1 MANLGFAFDANTVQ
15 PQESFDVLPAGFYP
29 VMITESEM
37 KGTSTGGQMLVLTLE
52 VIEGQF
58 KGRKVWERLNL
69 VNNNEQAVQIAQ
81 RSLSA
86 ICHAVKEFQVQDSS
100 QLHHKPLIAKL
111 KVNPA
116 ANGYDAS
123 NGVAGWLEYTT
134 ENQQKCAAPATTQP
148 AMSQQPQMQMGGQQ
162 QQTQQAQQAPN
173 NGAPAW
179 AQNG

>member
-86 ICHAVKEFQVQDSS
+86 ICTLA
-100 QLHHKPLIAKL
+100 AKI
-111 KVNPA
+111 
-116 ANGYDAS
+116 
-123 NGVAGWLEYTT
+123 T
-134 ENQQKCAAPATTQP
+134 
-148 AMSQQPQMQMGGQQ
+148 
-162 QQTQQAQQAPN
+162 
-173 NGAPAW
+173 
-179 AQNG
+179 

>member
-29 VMITESEM
+29 LMITESEM
-37 KGTSTGGQMLVLTLE
+37 KATSTGGKMLVLTLE
-52 VIEGQF
+52 IIEGQF
-58 KGRKVWERLNL
+58 KGRKIWERLNL

-100 QLHHKPLIAKL
+100 QLHHKPLIAKV

-123 NGVAGWLEYTT
+123 NGVAGWLEYNTD
-134 ENQQKCAAPATTQP
+134 NQQKCAAPAQQAQP
-148 AMSQQPQMQMGGQQ
+148 QMAQPQQQAAPAQQQPQQPQS
-162 QQTQQAQQAPN
+162 

-179 AQNG
+179 AKGS

>member
-100 QLHHKPLIAKL
+100 QLHHKPIIAKL

-123 NGVAGWLEYTT
+123 NGVAGWLEYTA
-134 ENQQKCAAPATTQP
+134 ENQQKCVAPAVNN
-148 AMSQQPQMQMGGQQ
+148 AQPQMQQQMAQTQNQAQQ
-162 QQTQQAQQAPN
+162 QQPAPS

-179 AQNG
+179 AQQGN

>member
-29 VMITESEM
+29 LMITESEM
-37 KGTSTGGQMLVLTLE
+37 KATSTGGQMLVLTLE
-52 VIEGQF
+52 IIEGQF
-58 KGRKVWERLNL
+58 KGRKIWERLNL
-69 VNNNEQAVQIAQ
+69 VNSNEQAVQIAQ

-100 QLHHKPLIAKL
+100 QLHHKPLIAKV

-123 NGVAGWLEYTT
+123 NGVAGWLEYNT
-134 ENQQKCAAPATTQP
+134 ENQQKCAAPATGGQPQMAQTQQQASP
-148 AMSQQPQMQMGGQQ
+148 AQQQPQ
-162 QQTQQAQQAPN
+162 A

-179 AQNG
+179 AQGS

>member
-29 VMITESEM
+29 LMITESEM
-37 KGTSTGGQMLVLTLE
+37 KATSTGGQMLVLTLE
-52 VIEGQF
+52 IIEGQF
-58 KGRKVWERLNL
+58 KGRKIWERLNL

-100 QLHHKPLIAKL
+100 QLHHKPLIAKV

-123 NGVAGWLEYTT
+123 NGVAGWLEYNT
-134 ENQQKCAAPATTQP
+134 ENQQKCAAPA
-148 AMSQQPQMQMGGQQ
+148 SQSQPQMAQMAQPQQ
-162 QQTQQAQQAPN
+162 QQAPAQQQTAPS

-179 AQNG
+179 AQGS

>member
-29 VMITESEM
+29 VVITESEM

-69 VNNNEQAVQIAQ
+69 VNNNDQAVQIAQ

-116 ANGYDAS
+116 SNGYEAS
-123 NGVAGWLEYTT
+123 NGVAGWLEMNA
-134 ENQQKCAAPATTQP
+134 ENQQKCAAPATAQT
-148 AMSQQPQMQMGGQQ
+148 QQPTMQMGGQPQ
-162 QQTQQAQQAPN
+162 QQAQQTQQSPAS